1 MMIDFVKDS
10 GKRGLFDS
18 IALSNC
24 SLMGTETLI
33 ELTKPSAR
41 LVIVVNCDIG
51 KCKNIMLTDKFRVVI
66 FINNNSEKWFRRFGI
81 GFYFKNN

>member
-1 MMIDFVKDS
+1 MIDFVKDS
-10 GKRGLFDS
+10 SKRGLFDS
-18 IALSNC
+18 ITLSNC
-24 SLMGTETLI
+24 SLRGEETLI

-51 KCKNIMLTDKFRVVI
+51 KCKNIMLTDQLRVVI

-81 GFYFKNN
+81 GLYFKNN